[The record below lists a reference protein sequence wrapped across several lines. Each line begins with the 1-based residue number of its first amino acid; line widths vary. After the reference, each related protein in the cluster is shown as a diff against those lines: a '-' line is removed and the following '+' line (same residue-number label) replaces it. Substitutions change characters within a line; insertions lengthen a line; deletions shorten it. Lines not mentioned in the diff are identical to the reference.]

1 MNTAVKWILT
11 FALLL
16 AIVFVAIFGFKAYNK
31 SMYKPVDKNDTSLY
45 EFSISKGSSLSTVAS
60 SLYDMN
66 LIKNGSAF
74 KSRVEELGLESEI
87 QSGKFKLSRSMDVDQ
102 VITELTKKPET
113 HDDGQAV
120 KLVIPEGFERKLIA
134 ERIEELGLGSAQTF
148 MELTEDKGR
157 YEEEF
162 PFLKSLAQGQS
173 LEGFLF
179 PATYELSA
187 SEGEESIIKKMLTAF
202 EVRMENNFNQGSYN
216 GLDLNQMITL
226 ASIIEREIK
235 IDDERPLASSVFY
248 NRINQG
254 MRLQSC
260 ATVQY
265 IIGERKAVLTNE
277 ETQIDSPYNTYINE
291 GLPPA
296 PIASPGMKSIMAAIN
311 PADTEYLFFVKTG
324 EDGSHS
330 FSKTY
335 EEHLEHKK
343 DMIR

>member
-16 AIVFVAIFGFKAYNK
+16 AIVFAAIFGFKAYNK
-31 SMYKPVDKNDTSLY
+31 SMYKPVDINDTNLY

-74 KSRVEELGLESEI
+74 ISRVEELELESEI

-102 VITELTKKPET
+102 VINELTKKPEV
-113 HDDGQAV
+113 DMAGSV

-134 ERIEELGLGSAQTF
+134 ARIEELGLGSAQKF
-148 MELTEDKGR
+148 MELSEDKGR

-162 PFLKSLAQGQS
+162 PFLQSLPQGQS

-179 PATYELSA
+179 PATYEVSA
-187 SEGEESIIKKMLTAF
+187 SEGEESIIKRMLTAF
-202 EVRMENNFNQGSYN
+202 EVRMEQNFNQGSYN

-277 ETQIDSPYNTYINE
+277 ETKIDSPYNTYINE

-343 DMIR
+343 DMVR

>member
-16 AIVFVAIFGFKAYNK
+16 AIVFAAIFGFKAYNK
-31 SMYKPVDKNDTSLY
+31 SMYKPVDINDTNLY

-74 KSRVEELGLESEI
+74 ISRVEELGLESEI

-102 VITELTKKPET
+102 VINELTKKPEV
-113 HDDGQAV
+113 DMAGSV

-134 ERIEELGLGSAQTF
+134 ARIEELGLGSSQKF
-148 MELTEDKGR
+148 MELTEDKGI

-162 PFLKSLAQGQS
+162 PFLKTLPQGQS

-179 PATYELSA
+179 PATYEVSA
-187 SEGEESIIKKMLTAF
+187 SEGEESLIKRMLTAF
-202 EVRMENNFNQGSYN
+202 DVRMEQNFNQGSYN

-277 ETQIDSPYNTYINE
+277 ETKIDSPYNTYINE

>member
-16 AIVFVAIFGFKAYNK
+16 AIVFAAIFGFKAYNK
-31 SMYKPVDKNDTSLY
+31 SMYKPVDINDTSLY

-74 KSRVEELGLESEI
+74 ISRVEELGLESEI

-102 VITELTKKPET
+102 VINELTKKP
-113 HDDGQAV
+113 DVDMASNV

-134 ERIEELGLGSAQTF
+134 ERIEELGLGSSQKF
-148 MELTEDKGR
+148 MELTEDKGI

-162 PFLKSLAQGQS
+162 PFLKTLPQGQS

-179 PATYELSA
+179 PATYEVSA
-187 SEGEESIIKKMLTAF
+187 SEGEESLIKRMLTAF
-202 EVRMENNFNQGSYN
+202 EVRMEQNFNQGSYN

-343 DMIR
+343 DMVR

>member
-16 AIVFVAIFGFKAYNK
+16 AIVFAAIFGFKAYNK
-31 SMYKPVDKNDTSLY
+31 SMYKPVDIDDTNLY
-45 EFSISKGSSLSTVAS
+45 EFSISKGSSLSAVAS

-74 KSRVEELGLESEI
+74 ISRVEELGLESEI

-102 VITELTKKPET
+102 VINELTKKPEV
-113 HDDGQAV
+113 DMAGSV

-134 ERIEELGLGSAQTF
+134 ARIEELGLGSAQKF
-148 MELTEDKGR
+148 MELTEDKGI

-162 PFLKSLAQGQS
+162 PFLKTLPQGQS

-179 PATYELSA
+179 PATYEVSA
-187 SEGEESIIKKMLTAF
+187 SEGEESLIKRMLTAF
-202 EVRMENNFNQGSYN
+202 EVRMEQNFNQGSYN